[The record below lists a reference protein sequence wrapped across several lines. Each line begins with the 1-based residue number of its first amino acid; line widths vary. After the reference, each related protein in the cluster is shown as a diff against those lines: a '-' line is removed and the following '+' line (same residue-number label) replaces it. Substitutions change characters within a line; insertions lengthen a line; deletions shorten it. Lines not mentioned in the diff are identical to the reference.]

1 MPVKA
6 KKKPMRHAPPLPR
19 NPDILDVRAAAQ
31 LLTVSADTVYDLFK
45 SGELPGRK
53 VGRKW
58 ITTRA
63 ALLRW
68 VEGSFAADAVERAIE
83 TGNKEALTKAL
94 KAGKVR
100 ARGQGT

>member
-1 MPVKA
+1 MPK
-6 KKKPMRHAPPLPR
+6 RHARKARRAPVRERP
-19 NPDILDVRAAAQ
+19 PDILDVHNAAA

-45 SGELPGRK
+45 SGELPARK

-63 ALLRW
+63 ALMRW
-68 VEGSFAADAVERAIE
+68 IESSFASNAAERAVAGDD
-83 TGNKEALTKAL
+83 TAALVRAL

-100 ARGQGT
+100 VKGGAE

>member
-1 MPVKA
+1 MLGKRGRKTVQPV
-6 KKKPMRHAPPLPR
+6 APAGR
-19 NPDILDVRAAAQ
+19 NGDILNVQKAAA

-63 ALLRW
+63 ALMRW
-68 VEGSFAADAVERAIE
+68 IEGSFATDAAERAIA
-83 TGNKEALTKAL
+83 GGDKAALVKAL

-100 ARGQGT
+100 VKGGAD